1 MALAQINLRIEQ
13 ELLAQMKAEAKRRDL
28 SLNSLAASA
37 FARFLAGQASA
48 EASSNKLAG
57 LEEVMK
63 RLEVLEQKVAKQ
75 SLQAHHL
82 PHGPAT
88 PPAERKPAP
97 SKPAAAP
104 PPEPKQ
110 MAQLGDGALS
120 SAELAIATT
129 TNRAAWN
136 NWASDERVGQVRD
149 HATAGQ
155 WKLMGKAPASSGGPD
170 RWMWE
175 KV

>member
-1 MALAQINLRIEQ
+1 MALAQINLRIDQ
-13 ELLAQMKAEAKRRDL
+13 ALLAQMKAEARQRGL

-37 FARFLAGQASA
+37 FERFLAGQASA
-48 EASSNKLAG
+48 EASSNKLEG

-75 SLQAHHL
+75 SQQAHHF
-82 PHGPAT
+82 PHAPA
-88 PPAERKPAP
+88 PAVQAERKPAP
-97 SKPAAAP
+97 AAKPAP
-104 PPEPKQ
+104 VLTNGQ
-110 MAQLGDGALS
+110 LS

-129 TNRAAWN
+129 TSRAGWN
-136 NWASDERVGQVRD
+136 NWASEQRVGQVRS

-155 WKLMGKAPASSGGPD
+155 WKLMGKAPAPSGGPD